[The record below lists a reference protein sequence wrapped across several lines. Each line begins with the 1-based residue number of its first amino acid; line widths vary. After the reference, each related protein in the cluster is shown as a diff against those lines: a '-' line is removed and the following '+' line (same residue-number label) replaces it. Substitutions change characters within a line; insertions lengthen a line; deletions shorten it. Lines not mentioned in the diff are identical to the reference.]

1 MLNNGENGLQI
12 YEMGGGRGMADCD
25 LKRGWCMINNEEGRR
40 GDNVVLVTMPVT

>member
-1 MLNNGENGLQI
+1 
-12 YEMGGGRGMADCD
+12 MADCD